1 MKNKILKYIQENN
14 GKTLVDIYDEFIGS
28 FHKGCLTFITEL
40 ENEKEIEFIAD
51 LGYCKLN

>member
-14 GKTLVDIYDEFIGS
+14 GKHLTDIIEEFKSTNIFTIS
-28 FHKGCLTFITEL
+28 YLLTDL
-40 ENEKEIEFIAD
+40 ENEKEIELIAD

>member
-1 MKNKILKYIQENN
+1 MKKKILKFIQENN
-14 GKTLVDIYDEFIGS
+14 GKTLVDIYDEFKGS

-40 ENEKEIEFIAD
+40 EQEKEIELITG